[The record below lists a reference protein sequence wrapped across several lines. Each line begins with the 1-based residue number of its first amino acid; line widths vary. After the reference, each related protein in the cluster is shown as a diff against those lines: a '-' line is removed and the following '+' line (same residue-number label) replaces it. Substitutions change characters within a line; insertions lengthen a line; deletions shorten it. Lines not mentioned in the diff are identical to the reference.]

1 MGQDLHVIFGILCIA
16 LVAAAIWARRRS
28 DRALLIVVALAV
40 LIPSVARPPLMG
52 PLNLFAPQTLFL
64 AIYLAVRAL
73 TANGRARPA
82 GSRMALIVT
91 VATILLLLAAVV
103 STLLGPGPR
112 YLPGIA
118 DSLVAPLVLFA
129 LVMRDKDRREAWSQT
144 VRNGL
149 LGLAVFESFLALIQF
164 TTGRVLF
171 FETARQE
178 FWWYTSNQF
187 NRATGTL
194 DSPLDLAMLLCI
206 ALPLAVMARRSWVRL
221 AAMFLVTAGIALT
234 ASRLALGLSAAAW
247 LFALLGTRLSIGKK
261 ASIAVAAITSLIVL
275 LQTDLA
281 RTALDRLSGSV
292 ASSEVR
298 GTAVSY
304 MLQNVSDFAFL
315 GYGYSRGGSLRD
327 AGVLASSIENA
338 ALSFAYDFGALPTAL
353 WFLAMIVL
361 ALVAWRVTERRGL
374 ALALAFGLVMAVGYS
389 SLSTRSAAT
398 PVFWALVTL
407 AAVSIADSRRASQGG
422 PTPSDGQLEVGRT
435 KSLVR
440 R

>member
-1 MGQDLHVIFGILCIA
+1 
-16 LVAAAIWARRRS
+16 
-28 DRALLIVVALAV
+28 
-40 LIPSVARPPLMG
+40 
-52 PLNLFAPQTLFL
+52 
-64 AIYLAVRAL
+64 
-73 TANGRARPA
+73 
-82 GSRMALIVT
+82 
-91 VATILLLLAAVV
+91 
-103 STLLGPGPR
+103 
-112 YLPGIA
+112 
-118 DSLVAPLVLFA
+118 
-129 LVMRDKDRREAWSQT
+129 
-144 VRNGL
+144 
-149 LGLAVFESFLALIQF
+149 
-164 TTGRVLF
+164 
-171 FETARQE
+171 
-178 FWWYTSNQF
+178 
-187 NRATGTL
+187 
-194 DSPLDLAMLLCI
+194 
-206 ALPLAVMARRSWVRL
+206 
-221 AAMFLVTAGIALT
+221 VTAGIALT

-353 WFLAMIVL
+353 WFVAMIVL
-361 ALVAWRVTERRGL
+361 ALVAWRVAERRGL

-407 AAVSIADSRRASQGG
+407 AAVSIADSRRSSQGG
-422 PTPSDGQLEVGRT
+422 PTPSDGEREADRT

>member
-1 MGQDLHVIFGILCIA
+1 
-16 LVAAAIWARRRS
+16 
-28 DRALLIVVALAV
+28 
-40 LIPSVARPPLMG
+40 MG
-52 PLNLFAPQTLFL
+52 PLSLFAPQTLFL
-64 AIYLAVRAL
+64 AMYLAVRAL
-73 TANGRARPA
+73 MTSGRPRPP
-82 GSRMALIVT
+82 GSRLATTVT
-91 VATILLLLAAVV
+91 IATILLLIAAVV

-129 LVMRDKDRREAWSQT
+129 LVMRDKDRSETWSQT

-149 LGLAVFESFLALIQF
+149 LGLAVFESFLALVQF
-164 TTGRVLF
+164 GTGRVLF

-194 DSPLDLAMLLCI
+194 DSPLDLAMLLLV
-206 ALPLAVMARRSWVRL
+206 ALPLAVMTRRSWVRIT
-221 AAMFLVTAGIALT
+221 AMFILTAGIALT
-234 ASRLALGLSAAAW
+234 ASRLAIGLSAAAW

-261 ASIAVAAITSLIVL
+261 ASIAVAAVTSLIVL

-281 RTALDRLSGSV
+281 QTALDRLGGSV

-304 MLQNVSDFAFL
+304 MLQNVSDFIFL

-353 WFLAMIVL
+353 WFLAMILL
-361 ALVAWRVTERRGL
+361 ALVAWRVAERRGL

-398 PVFWALVTL
+398 PIFWTLVTL
-407 AAVSIADSRRASQGG
+407 AAVSIADSRRSTQEG
-422 PTPSDGQLEVGRT
+422 PTPSAGQAEVGRSR
-435 KSLVR
+435 SLVR